1 MSAATFTST
10 TASPRVLP
18 SSMVRVRP
26 MASARSR
33 ISSPA
38 FHSTR
43 PRSWAE
49 VSRQTLNPAAA
60 DVSARSRSSFD
71 AWGRYARASSV
82 AGLITSSPTPSLP
95 CRNSPSMYKASSS
108 YMSSV
113 SCARNRGIRRG
124 RSLRPRPGME
134 SEVLPV
140 SRRRPVWRARSGRP
154 ACRAARAFVRRRE
167 GSPGTLRLP
176 TSRRTGSHRFAP
188 VPERA
193 GPSAGRRHAVP
204 APRRRET
211 IAPPA
216 PSGSPP
222 PGRVTE
228 NRRYCDERCWISHH
242 CA

>member
-1 MSAATFTST
+1 
-10 TASPRVLP
+10 
-18 SSMVRVRP
+18 

-60 DVSARSRSSFD
+60 DVSARSRSSFE

-82 AGLITSSPTPSLP
+82 AGLITSSPAPSLP

-113 SCARNRGIRRG
+113 SCARNRGIRRA
-124 RSLRPRPGME
+124 RPLRPRPGME

-140 SRRRPVWRARSGRP
+140 SRRRPVSRARPGRP

-167 GSPGTLRLP
+167 GSPGRLRLP
-176 TSRRTGSHRFAP
+176 PRGAPVRAGSGTRRPERRAASRR
-188 VPERA
+188 A
-193 GPSAGRRHAVP
+193 GAQ
-204 APRRRET
+204 PRRRESL
-211 IAPPA
+211 PGEPSPRPHRHPA
-216 PSGSPP
+216 VHHRAASRRAVATATSAAGSP
-222 PGRVTE
+222 TTA
-228 NRRYCDERCWISHH
+228 RRSRPATGSGPMR
-242 CA
+242 